1 MQAISISPFESKRVI
16 ELYRKLS
23 FTIKS
28 LGHMQGILSFDSNR
42 WRFGS
47 PCLVSDQTMPLSSD
61 QVAVRV
67 SFVNDLTFPSV
78 SLAQAMQ
85 EIFARID
92 VWLYRRWRR
101 IMMGELT
108 LLADLLAGYAHR
120 LPPWMERAATRQ
132 EQQRAATRQD
142 QQRASNMIG
151 RAAIPIASTSAANM
165 IGPTSQISSASPS
178 NLSPTLS

>member
-1 MQAISISPFESKRVI
+1 MQAISISPFESKSVI
-16 ELYRKLS
+16 DLYRNLS

-67 SFVNDLTFPSV
+67 SFVNDLTFQSV

-92 VWLYRRWRR
+92 LWLYRRWRR

-132 EQQRAATRQD
+132 EQQRA
-142 QQRASNMIG
+142 SNMIG
-151 RAAIPIASTSAANM
+151 RAAIPIASTSAAIPIASTSAANM

-178 NLSPTLS
+178 FLSPTLS

>member
-1 MQAISISPFESKRVI
+1 
-16 ELYRKLS
+16 
-23 FTIKS
+23 
-28 LGHMQGILSFDSNR
+28 
-42 WRFGS
+42 
-47 PCLVSDQTMPLSSD
+47 MPLSSD

-67 SFVNDLTFPSV
+67 SFVNDLTFQSV

-92 VWLYRRWRR
+92 LWLYRRWRR

-132 EQQRAATRQD
+132 EQQRAATRQE

-151 RAAIPIASTSAANM
+151 RAAIPIASTSAAIPIASTSAANM

-178 NLSPTLS
+178 FLSPTLS